1 MSLRPSVEGES
12 GLAWTKSS
20 HSGSNNND
28 CVEVAWVKSSYSSND
43 GPNCVEVGW
52 VKSSHSTN
60 DGPECVEVAASD
72 EVVLVRDSKDPEG
85 PRFSFSPEAWAS
97 FLAHAATYEV

>member
-28 CVEVAWVKSSYSSND
+28 CVEVAWAKSSYSS
-43 GPNCVEVGW
+43 
-52 VKSSHSTN
+52 N

-85 PRFSFSPEAWAS
+85 PRFSFSPDAWAS

>member
-28 CVEVAWVKSSYSSND
+28 CVEVAWAKSSYSS
-43 GPNCVEVGW
+43 
-52 VKSSHSTN
+52 N

-85 PRFSFSPEAWAS
+85 PRFSFRPDAWAS